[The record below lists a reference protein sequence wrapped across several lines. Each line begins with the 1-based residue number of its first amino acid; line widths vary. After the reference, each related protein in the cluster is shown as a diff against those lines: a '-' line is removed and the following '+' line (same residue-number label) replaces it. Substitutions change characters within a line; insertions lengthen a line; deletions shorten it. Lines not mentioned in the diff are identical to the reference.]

1 MIRRPPRSTSTDTR
15 FPYTTLFRSP
25 APEHGPF
32 LAVCGDCCRQRQGSQ
47 AGAPHVDPRE
57 RTAADRAAGGAHVMA
72 STAYSLQRLPQV
84 TARTG
89 LSKSE
94 IYRRIAA
101 RPPTFP
107 PPTKPGERDRK
118 SVGEGKRVS

>member
-1 MIRRPPRSTSTDTR
+1 MRISDWSSD
-15 FPYTTLFRSP
+15 
-25 APEHGPF
+25 
-32 LAVCGDCCRQRQGSQ
+32 VCGDCCRQRQGSQ

-57 RTAADRAAGGAHVMA
+57 RTAADRAAGGPHVMA

-107 PPTKPGERDRK
+107 APIKLGERASAWHSEIGRAH
-118 SVGEGKRVS
+118 V